1 MIYDSIKQILGLG
14 LEAKDITFLQM
25 AVRGIVVFIVA
36 LATVRVANKRFLSKM
51 TAFDAILAFVMAS
64 MLSRAINGSAP
75 FFPTLGTGFI
85 LVGVHAL
92 LAQLS
97 FRSEWFG
104 TWVKGNA
111 ETIVTEGRLDR
122 KTMARAK
129 ISEKDLL
136 EEARLNGQVM
146 NVENIQLATLER
158 NGEVSIVP
166 KERQEG

>member
-1 MIYDSIKQILGLG
+1 MIYDSLKQILGLG

-25 AVRGIVVFIVA
+25 ALRGIVVFMVA

-51 TAFDAILAFVMAS
+51 TAFDAILGFIMAS

-75 FFPTLGTGFI
+75 FFPTLGTGFV

-92 LAQLS
+92 LAKLS
-97 FRSEWFG
+97 FRSDRFG
-104 TWVKGNA
+104 IWVKGNT
-111 ETIVTEGRLDR
+111 ETIVRDGRLDP
-122 KTMARAK
+122 KTMARAT

-146 NVENIQLATLER
+146 NVDDIQLATLER
-158 NGEVSIVP
+158 NGQVSIVP
-166 KERQEG
+166 KKKSV